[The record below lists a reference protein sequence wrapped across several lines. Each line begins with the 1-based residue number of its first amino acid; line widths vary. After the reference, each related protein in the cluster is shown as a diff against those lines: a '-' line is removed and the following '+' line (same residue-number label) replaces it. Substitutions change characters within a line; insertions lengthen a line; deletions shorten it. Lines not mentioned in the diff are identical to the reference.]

1 MKIGKNVTAFALL
14 LTGLSAAPMLMAAPQ
29 DGAATRAHATTE
41 MEESDSAQPASDTWI
56 TTKVKA
62 DLLASPGVSG
72 TDINVET
79 VNGVVTLS
87 GKVDSK
93 THADQAVAIAKKI
106 KGVKSVNASAL
117 TVAKAAGG

>member
-1 MKIGKNVTAFALL
+1 MKIGTNVTGTALL
-14 LTGLSAAPMLMAAPQ
+14 ICGLMVAPALMASPQ
-29 DGAATRAHATTE
+29 ERTDARQASTE

-72 TDINVET
+72 TSINVET
-79 VNGVVTLS
+79 VNGVVSLS

-93 THADQAVAIAKKI
+93 THADEAVAIAKKV

-117 TVAKAAGG
+117 TVAKASGG

>member
-1 MKIGKNVTAFALL
+1 MKIGTNVTGTALL
-14 LTGLSAAPMLMAAPQ
+14 ICGLMVAPALMAAPQ
-29 DGAATRAHATTE
+29 ERTDARQASTE
-41 MEESDSAQPASDTWI
+41 MEESDSVQPASDTWI

-72 TDINVET
+72 TSINVET
-79 VNGVVTLS
+79 VNGVVSLS

-93 THADQAVAIAKKI
+93 THADEAVAIAKKI

-117 TVAKAAGG
+117 TVAKASGG

>member
-1 MKIGKNVTAFALL
+1 MKIGTNVTGTALL
-14 LTGLSAAPMLMAAPQ
+14 ICGLMVAPALMAAPQ
-29 DGAATRAHATTE
+29 ERTDARQASTE

-72 TDINVET
+72 TSINVET
-79 VNGVVTLS
+79 VNGVVSLS

-93 THADQAVAIAKKI
+93 THADEAVAIAKKI

-117 TVAKAAGG
+117 TVAKASGG

>member
-1 MKIGKNVTAFALL
+1 MKIGTNVTGTALL
-14 LTGLSAAPMLMAAPQ
+14 ICSLMVAPALMASPQ
-29 DGAATRAHATTE
+29 ERTDARQASTE

-72 TDINVET
+72 TSINVET
-79 VNGVVTLS
+79 VNGVVSLS

-93 THADQAVAIAKKI
+93 THADEAVAIAKKI

-117 TVAKAAGG
+117 TVAKASGG